1 MFISESLESYRC
13 KSMVSLLL
21 SSELSLSVDC
31 NFPIMINQCPH
42 SKFIIRLLIFNF
54 CNLPKLIYFKTN
66 STKTS
71 GFFLLNVRYTFSS
84 YSSNICDASES
95 LWVYILPRNPYFSQF
110 PTGLAH
116 EENISQTPLK

>member
-71 GFFLLNVRYTFSS
+71 GFFKLMSG
-84 YSSNICDASES
+84 
-95 LWVYILPRNPYFSQF
+95 ILSAVIPQIYVTLQKVHGCIFYQEVLIFPSFPRGSPMRKIF
-110 PTGLAH
+110 PK
-116 EENISQTPLK
+116 SP